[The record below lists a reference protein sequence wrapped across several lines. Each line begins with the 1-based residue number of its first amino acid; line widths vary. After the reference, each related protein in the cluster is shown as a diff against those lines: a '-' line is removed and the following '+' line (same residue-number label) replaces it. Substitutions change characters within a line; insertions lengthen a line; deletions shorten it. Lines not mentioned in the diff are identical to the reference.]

1 MLLMNNGSGKADS
14 SRRST
19 MILRP
24 RFQVV
29 MRMNS
34 AIPAITGNA
43 PPWKIFGALAAKYRL
58 STSRKPSNSGTASQ
72 RGVFHNSSTTAAESN
87 VVISMVPV
95 TATP

>member
-1 MLLMNNGSGKADS
+1 MNSGSGSAVSS
-14 SRRST
+14 SRST
-19 MILRP
+19 IIFLP

-29 MRMNS
+29 IKMNRP
-34 AIPAITGNA
+34 IPAITGNA

-58 STSRKPSNSGTASQ
+58 STSKKPSSMGMASQ
-72 RGVFHNSSTTAAESN
+72 RGVFHRSRTTAEDRI

>member
-1 MLLMNNGSGKADS
+1 
-14 SRRST
+14 

-29 MRMNS
+29 IKMNRPM
-34 AIPAITGNA
+34 PAITGNA

-58 STSRKPSNSGTASQ
+58 STSRKPSSIGTASQ
-72 RGVFHNSSTTAAESN
+72 RGVFHSSRTTAEDRM

>member
-1 MLLMNNGSGKADS
+1 MNSSSGSELS
-14 SRRST
+14 SSRST

-29 MRMNS
+29 IKTNS
-34 AIPAITGNA
+34 AKPAITGNA
-43 PPWKIFGALAAKYRL
+43 PPWRTFGALAAKYRL
-58 STSRKPSNSGTASQ
+58 STSRKASSIGTANQ
-72 RGVFHNSSTTAAESN
+72 RGALHCNSTTAEASS

>member
-1 MLLMNNGSGKADS
+1 MNSSSGNALS
-14 SRRST
+14 SSRST
-19 MILRP
+19 MIVRP

-29 MRMNS
+29 ISMNS
-34 AIPAITGNA
+34 ATPATTGKA

-58 STSRKPSNSGTASQ
+58 STSKNASNIGTASQ
-72 RGVFHNSSTTAAESN
+72 RGAFHSNSTTAEASK